1 MMRGVCKTSATYKR
15 WMAARV
21 THGGYV
27 GGKEQ
32 PMHYIWRSMLI
43 RCDKPAKNY
52 EHVKVCRR
60 WRKYENFIE
69 DMGERPTPKH
79 TLDRWP
85 DPFGNYELFNCRWA
99 TWNQQARNK
108 RATVIFTDGKR
119 IGSIADWAEWLG
131 IGRELARYR
140 WLTRG
145 TFADG
150 MRFKMRTLKTK
161 WTKIPIISR
170 GRYGGFTVGVPQ

>member
-1 MMRGVCKTSATYKR
+1 
-15 WMAARV
+15 MAARV